1 VIVGVKVSSEVDD
14 IISQFSVTKCI
25 WDVRT
30 MDLEAAVSVL
40 FMADIQVSRLTD
52 PKKGVVSLPRL

>member
-25 WDVRT
+25 WEVRT

-40 FMADIQVSRLTD
+40 FMADIFF
-52 PKKGVVSLPRL
+52 